1 MNFVSSIYHNKLFES
16 IFPTHV
22 SVLKKELKD
31 CQSVLD
37 LGCGPDSPL
46 QYCKNIKH
54 SIGVEAFQPYLD
66 ESQKK
71 GIHNEYIKKNIG
83 EIEFE
88 ENSFDAVILMEVI
101 EHMEE
106 NVGLEVL
113 KKIESWARY
122 KVIISTP
129 NGFFP
134 QKIVDNNPMQVHLSG
149 WDTKKMKSLG
159 FSKILGLAGLKYLR
173 AEIDHDSMDAELFIS
188 MKYKPKFFWFI
199 IATLSQMFTYHFP
212 NFAFGLFCVKTKG
225 S

>member
-1 MNFVSSIYHNKLFES
+1 MNLVSSIYHNKFFES

-46 QYCKNIKH
+46 QYCTNIKH
-54 SIGVEAFQPYLD
+54 SIGVAAFQPDLD
-66 ESQKK
+66 VSKKK
-71 GIHNEYIKKNIG
+71 GIHSEYINKNIG
-83 EIEFE
+83 ELELE

-113 KKIESWARY
+113 KKIEFWAR
-122 KVIISTP
+122 KKGIISTP

-134 QKIVDNNPMQVHLSG
+134 QKIVDKNPMQVHLSG
-149 WDTKKMKSLG
+149 WETKKMKSLG

-225 S
+225 N

>member
-1 MNFVSSIYHNKLFES
+1 MNLVSSIYHNKLFES

-54 SIGVEAFQPYLD
+54 SIGVEAFQPYLNV
-66 ESQKK
+66 SQKK
-71 GIHNEYIKKNIG
+71 GIHTEYINKKIR
-83 EIEFE
+83 ELEFE

-113 KKIESWARY
+113 KKIEFWAKN

-159 FSKILGLAGLKYLR
+159 FTKILGLAGLKYLR

-225 S
+225 N

>member
-1 MNFVSSIYHNKLFES
+1 MNLVSSIYHNKFFES

-113 KKIESWARY
+113 KKIEFWARK

-134 QKIVDNNPMQVHLSG
+134 QKIVDKNPMQVHLSG

-212 NFAFGLFCVKTKG
+212 NFAFGLFCVKTNVN
-225 S
+225 